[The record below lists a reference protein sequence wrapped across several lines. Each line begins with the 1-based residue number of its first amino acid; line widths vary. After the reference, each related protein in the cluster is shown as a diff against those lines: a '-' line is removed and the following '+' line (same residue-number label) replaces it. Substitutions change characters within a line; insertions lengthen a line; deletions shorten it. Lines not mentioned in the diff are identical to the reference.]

1 MIQKLVERTYIDKYH
16 QYYKVINN
24 LSWKAKNLFNV
35 ANYHIRQE
43 FFANH
48 KYIGFFDLYHLLKQT
63 DAYRDLPTKVSKQIV
78 KRVAQTWK
86 GYFQAHKDWKKNPS
100 KYLSE
105 PKIPHYLDKEKG
117 RYVVI
122 YPPDALSR
130 PALKK
135 GIVKLSMV
143 EVYLPTQV
151 TEKVLEVRFVPKDS
165 CYVME
170 VVYEKEDQ
178 SIPNDPDVLAS
189 IDCGLNN
196 LITLGTNHRDIKP
209 LIINGKGIKS
219 INGWYNKT
227 RAIIQS
233 QLKGKQKTTAKL
245 KAITAKRNRR
255 IESALHT
262 ASRIV
267 VNYCLENKVS
277 RLAIGYNS
285 QWKQKIG
292 IGKKNNQ
299 NFVQIPH
306 RKLIDQIKYKA
317 ALVGIEVIETEESYT
332 SKCSALDLEPIQKHE
347 SYIGKRV
354 KRGLFKTATGLL
366 VNADWNGLCNIGRKV
381 FGNEFVSNLI
391 GASPLSPIV
400 VNPL

>member
-1 MIQKLVERTYIDKYH
+1 MKHKLVERTYINQH
-16 QYYKVINN
+16 HEYYKIIDD
-24 LSWKAKNLFNV
+24 LSWKAKNLFNL

-78 KRVAQTWK
+78 KRVTQTWK

-100 KYLSE
+100 KYLGE
-105 PKIPHYLDKEKG
+105 PKIPNYLDKHKG

-135 GIVKLSMV
+135 GIVKLSMSQ
-143 EVYLPTQV
+143 VYMPTQI
-151 TEKVLEVRFVPKDS
+151 TERILEVRFIHRDT
-165 CYVME
+165 CYIME
-170 VVYEKEDQ
+170 VVYEKDDTV
-178 SIPNDPDVLAS
+178 IPNNSDVLAS

-196 LITLGTNHRDIKP
+196 LITLGTNQPNIKP
-209 LIINGKGIKS
+209 LIVNGKGIKS
-219 INGWYNKT
+219 VNQWYNKV
-227 RAIIQS
+227 RATIQS
-233 QLKGKQKTTAKL
+233 QLIGQQKTTAKL
-245 KAITAKRNRR
+245 KAITAKRNRQ
-255 IESALHT
+255 IESILHT
-262 ASRIV
+262 TSKLVID
-267 VNYCLENKVS
+267 YCLKNQVS
-277 RLAIGYNS
+277 KLAIGYNF
-285 QWKQKIG
+285 QWKQNIN

-332 SKCSALDLEPIQKHE
+332 SKCSALDLEPIQKHK
-347 SYIGKRV
+347 SYVGKRV

-366 VNADWNGLCNIGRKV
+366 INADWNGLCNIGRKV

-391 GASPLSPIV
+391 GALPLSLIV

>member
-1 MIQKLVERTYIDKYH
+1 MKHKLVERTYLNKH
-16 QYYKVINN
+16 HKYYKVIDE
-24 LSWKAKNLFNV
+24 LAWKAKNLFNV
-35 ANYHIRQE
+35 ANYHIRQN
-43 FFANH
+43 FFTTN

-63 DAYRDLPTKVSKQIV
+63 DAYRDLPTKVSKQII

-86 GYFQAHKDWKKNPS
+86 GYFQAHKDWKKNPY

-105 PKIPHYLDKEKG
+105 PKIPCYLDKERG

-130 PALKK
+130 PALRK

-143 EVYLPTQV
+143 EVFLPTQV
-151 TEKVLEVRFVPKDS
+151 TGKVLEVRFVHKNT
-165 CYVME
+165 CYIME
-170 VVYEKEDQ
+170 VVYECEDT
-178 SIPNDPDVLAS
+178 SIVNNPDVLAS
-189 IDCGLNN
+189 IDLGLNN
-196 LITLGTNHRDIKP
+196 LITIGTNQSDVAP

-219 INGWYNKT
+219 INRLYNKS
-227 RAIIQS
+227 RANIQS
-233 QLKGKQKTTAKL
+233 RLQGKQKTTNKL
-245 KAITAKRNRR
+245 KAITAKRNRQ
-255 IESALHT
+255 IESALHK
-262 ASRIV
+262 ASRLVIT
-267 VNYCLENKVS
+267 YCLEHKVS

-285 QWKQKIG
+285 QWKQKIN

-317 ALVGIEVIETEESYT
+317 ALVGIEVIETEESHT
-332 SKCSALDLEPIQKHE
+332 SKCSALDLEPIKKHK
-347 SYIGKRV
+347 SYVGKRV
-354 KRGLFKTATGLL
+354 KRGLFKTASGLF

-381 FGNEFVSNLI
+381 FGNDFVSNLI
-391 GASPLSPIV
+391 GALPLSPIV